1 LAQFEAPSRPSS
13 DAAQTAPLP
22 SLANSSR
29 SADHST
35 APSRSASER
44 DQAGSSSGPDEDATV
59 PERTIL
65 DDRAIRRALMRIAH
79 EIVERTEDPD
89 RLYLVAIPNGGVPLG
104 RILVENLESL
114 TGIRVPLGI
123 LDTTLYRDD
132 LSTRGSRPRLRRTE
146 MPSSVD
152 DRIVVLVED
161 VVSTGRTIR
170 AGMDAL
176 MDFGRPSHVRVVAL
190 VDRGHRELPIK
201 IDFVG
206 KNIPTQPHEKVIF
219 RVQAVGETGETGDM
233 GDKGEIAD
241 KADAGEAASPE
252 GLGSTVL
259 ELIVREGQ
267 GS

>member
-1 LAQFEAPSRPSS
+1 MAHS
-13 DAAQTAPLP
+13 DAPTA
-22 SLANSSR
+22 AAR
-29 SADHST
+29 SA
-35 APSRSASER
+35 PKIPL
-44 DQAGSSSGPDEDATV
+44 AGSADPVGSSKSESAPEY
-59 PERTIL
+59 PRERTIL
-65 DDRAIRRALMRIAH
+65 DDHAIRRALMRIAH
-79 EIVERTEDPD
+79 EILESTDDPE

-104 RILVENLESL
+104 RILVDNLESL
-114 TGIRVPLGI
+114 TGLRPPLGI

-152 DRIVVLVED
+152 NRIVVLVED

-206 KNIPTQPHEKVIF
+206 KNIPTQPNEKVIF
-219 RVQAVGETGETGDM
+219 RADEPEETDESEGSVGPTLQLVVSGGN
-233 GDKGEIAD
+233 
-241 KADAGEAASPE
+241 
-252 GLGSTVL
+252 V
-259 ELIVREGQ
+259 
-267 GS
+267 